1 MRLELHVLTD
11 VMTNTMLSLKQPG
24 EEYSAVKNK
33 LQSTVLGR
41 EEVKDIT
48 RLAVKDNE
56 RGAGFQL
63 PEFSNETMAEIFA
76 ETPEVGV
83 QVKCGSERFHMTSR
97 QLCWCSKVMKRRPFW
112 FLKQVPWELN
122 SLLMWMLSFFP
133 INLHRC

>member
-1 MRLELHVLTD
+1 MRLQLLTD

-33 LQSTVLGR
+33 LLSTVLGR

-63 PEFSNETMAEIFA
+63 PEFSSETMAEIFA

-83 QVKCGSERFHMTSR
+83 QVKYGSERFHMTSR
-97 QLCWCSKVMKRRPFW
+97 QPCCCSKAMKRRPFW
-112 FLKQVPWELN
+112 FLKQILWELN

>member
-83 QVKCGSERFHMTSR
+83 QVKYRSERFHMTSR
-97 QLCWCSKVMKRRPFW
+97 QPCWCSKVMKRRPFW
-112 FLKQVPWELN
+112 FLKQVLWELN

>member
-48 RLAVKDNE
+48 
-56 RGAGFQL
+56 
-63 PEFSNETMAEIFA
+63 
-76 ETPEVGV
+76 
-83 QVKCGSERFHMTSR
+83 
-97 QLCWCSKVMKRRPFW
+97 
-112 FLKQVPWELN
+112 
-122 SLLMWMLSFFP
+122 
-133 INLHRC
+133 